1 MPTLEQFV
9 ADPRVASLRLQI
21 ASERLDNAARSQHE
35 GLFHIPLLAICTL
48 VISRRV
54 SSPLRT
60 SELASWTGATLG
72 YHFYGA
78 QAARRKLE
86 WSIPH
91 RRRCADALL
100 FLENLE
106 LVKVEEAVERQ
117 VKCTSAGLYFLN
129 KRTRKPDEIGTM
141 IRGLDRACR
150 AIELEGLHLL

>member
-9 ADPRVASLRLQI
+9 SDARVAGLRLHI
-21 ASERLDNAARSQHE
+21 ASERLDNAARSRHE
-35 GLFHIPLLAICTL
+35 GLFHVPLLAICTL
-48 VISRRV
+48 VIARRV
-54 SSPLRT
+54 NSSLRT

-72 YHFYGA
+72 FHFYGS

-106 LVKVEEAVERQ
+106 LVKVEEAVERE
-117 VKCTSAGLYFLN
+117 VKCTPAGFHFLN
-129 KRTRKPDEIGTM
+129 TRTRKPDEIGTM
-141 IRGLDRACR
+141 IRGLDRACK